1 MIFSVLADLVLT
13 LHLAFVLFVV
23 FGGFFVL
30 RRPRLAWLHIP
41 CATWGVMVVVAGW
54 ICPLTYLEDALRRLG
69 GSAGY
74 TGGFLS
80 HYVSLLLYPPGL
92 TRPVQIGLGLA
103 ALAFN
108 LGVYAMVWRRTHAP
122 EREAQ

>member
-13 LHLAFVLFVV
+13 FHLIFVLFVV
-23 FGGFFVL
+23 AGGFLVL
-30 RRPRLAWLHIP
+30 RVPRLAWLHVP
-41 CATWGVMVVVAGW
+41 CAAWGVWVVVVGW
-54 ICPLTYLEDALRRLG
+54 ICPLTDLESVLRRRA

-92 TRPVQIGLGLA
+92 TRAVQIALGLG
-103 ALAFN
+103 ALGLNVA
-108 LGVYAMVWRRTHAP
+108 VYVAVWRRCGRRTRA
-122 EREAQ
+122 